1 MRSGALILSVLA
13 AFGPSAAAAA
23 EWYTGAPGAASGQGP
38 APTSY
43 ISFFDQSA
51 PAPTYVTPATT
62 SVGPALADTYT
73 TTRSPSSSYGA
84 PSFGAAI
91 DIAATADTKGSKFIT
106 VIGTIA
112 PFGGFDQSG
121 MRLRLGGVLG
131 QYSYVGGNGI
141 GRVTGTQSDG
151 SFMVGYEWVTRRAS
165 FGVYGGADINN
176 NKIDKIDVNNN
187 STGQAT
193 GAKIAIDFN
202 YRPTDYTMF
211 SGVASFS
218 SAHNAYYARFKAG
231 YSIGGQVYV
240 GPEAIFMGDDFFKQ
254 WRIGGHLTGAKF
266 GPLQIGAAGGVLVDK
281 VRGTGMYGILD
292 ARVGF

>member
-1 MRSGALILSVLA
+1 MRSGRLVLSVLA
-13 AFGPSAAAAA
+13 ACAPSAASATD
-23 EWYTGAPGAASGQGP
+23 WYTGSPTSQPAGAA
-38 APTSY
+38 SY

-51 PAPTYVTPATT
+51 PTPSYAPIATEPVV
-62 SVGPALADTYT
+62 SAGPALADTYPT
-73 TTRSPSSSYGA
+73 STGGSIGVA
-84 PSFGAAI
+84 LDVAV
-91 DIAATADTKGSKFIT
+91 TADTKGSKFVT
-106 VIGTIA
+106 LIGTIA
-112 PFGGFDQSG
+112 PFAGFDQSG

-141 GRVTGTQSDG
+141 GRVTGTQMDG

-165 FGVYGGADINN
+165 FGVYGGVDMNN
-176 NKIDKIDVNNN
+176 NKIDKYDSANN

-231 YSIGGQVYV
+231 YSIGQQVYV

-266 GPLQIGAAGGVLVDK
+266 GILQVGASAGVLVDK

>member
-1 MRSGALILSVLA
+1 MRSGGLVLSVLTVVA
-13 AFGPSAAAAA
+13 PSAALAAD
-23 EWYTGAPGAASGQGP
+23 WYTGAPNSSPAGA
-38 APTSY
+38 TSY
-43 ISFFDQSA
+43 ISFFDNSTPTPSYAPVTTTPVVTSA
-51 PAPTYVTPATT
+51 PAYKESYPTST
-62 SVGPALADTYT
+62 G
-73 TTRSPSSSYGA
+73 G
-84 PSFGAAI
+84 SFGVAM
-91 DIAATADTKGSKFIT
+91 DLAATADTKDSKFVT
-106 VIGTIA
+106 LIGTIA
-112 PFGGFDQSG
+112 PFSGFDQSG

-131 QYSYVGGNGI
+131 AYSYVGGNGI
-141 GRVTGTQSDG
+141 GRVNGTQMDG
-151 SFMVGYEWVTRRAS
+151 SFMVGYEWVTQRAS
-165 FGVYGGADINN
+165 FGVYGGVDMNN
-176 NKIDKIDVNNN
+176 NKIDKTDTANN

-231 YSIGGQVYV
+231 YSIGQQVYV

-266 GPLQIGAAGGVLVDK
+266 GMLQLGASGGVLVDK